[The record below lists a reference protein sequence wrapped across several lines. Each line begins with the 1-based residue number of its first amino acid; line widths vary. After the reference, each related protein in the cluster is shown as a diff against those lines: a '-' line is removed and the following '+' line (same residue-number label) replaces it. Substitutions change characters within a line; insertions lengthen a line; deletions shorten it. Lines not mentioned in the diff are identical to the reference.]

1 MTTTAPRRLIAFA
14 ILFIAYQVPEGIG
27 GHLLHSFPV
36 QAALLLAFFPIA
48 WLVARRGLGM
58 GFARAYGLDRP
69 AANWHWLPAML
80 ALALAA
86 KALAVFAGLHMG
98 IYALVPGPAGV
109 APSIASSVAWVAL
122 ASVAFTTVFPS
133 LAEDIVARG
142 YWFRQWP
149 RLGSGVG
156 FVLFSAG
163 YFVLNHVYR
172 LGNGP
177 MEWLMLFVF
186 GLAYASALART
197 GTLWAA
203 FGLHWGWNIG
213 AFAAGDV
220 FHIETLDITA
230 GSGLS
235 IAAHL
240 LILLVVLQP
249 VVRTRR
255 MDSAAQSDPALE

>member
-1 MTTTAPRRLIAFA
+1 MSKPHPHRLLALA
-14 ILFIAYQVPEGIG
+14 ILFIAYQAPEGIG
-27 GHLLHSFPV
+27 DHLLHSFPLK
-36 QAALLLAFFPIA
+36 AALLLAFFPIA
-48 WLVARRGLGM
+48 WLVARRVLGT
-58 GFARAYGLDRP
+58 GFARAYALDRP
-69 AANWHWLPAML
+69 GTHWHWLPAML

-86 KALAVFAGLHMG
+86 KALVVVAGLYMG
-98 IYALVPGPAGV
+98 IYAAASGAGGAAPAIAWMAL
-109 APSIASSVAWVAL
+109 APVAL
-122 ASVAFTTVFPS
+122 TTVFPS

-149 RLGSGVG
+149 QLGSGAR

-163 YFVLNHVYR
+163 YFVLNHIYR

-177 MEWLMLFVF
+177 TEWLMLFVF

-220 FHIETLDITA
+220 FHVDTLDPA
-230 GSGLS
+230 SGSVLS

-240 LILLVVLQP
+240 LMLLVVLALP
-249 VVRTRR
+249 IGRARHR
-255 MDSAAQSDPALE
+255 ASAAQSDPAPQ